1 MKIKTSQSKMEIA
14 ITVINPEIRTYIYI
28 YKHQNFSK

>member
-1 MKIKTSQSKMEIA
+1 MNLMKIKTSQSKMEIA

-28 YKHQNFSK
+28 